1 MKKLLQVAILAGLFG
16 LSSIAIVRQA
26 QQPAGPT
33 GSSAGL
39 ENGAIMYAELSKTL
53 DAKKAK
59 VGDPVTAQ
67 LLADVVARGKIVAH
81 RDSKLIGHVT
91 EAQAFT
97 RENLESRLGI
107 VFDKVILKGGQEVSV
122 RSMLLAIRPAPR
134 ITFDVP
140 SAPAPPGINPASGP
154 APEKHY
160 PAPKGPSPKM
170 TTDKKDNDLNLDLKN
185 HNQEMSGLGT
195 VSDIEGL
202 SLSSGAGGNGQA
214 IVSFKRNVRL
224 ESGVRLDL
232 RVRDV
237 PQ

>member
-1 MKKLLQVAILAGLFG
+1 MKKLLQAAVLAGLLG

-26 QQPAGPT
+26 QQPADPAGP
-33 GSSAGL
+33 SPAGL

-59 VGDPVTAQ
+59 AGDPVTAH
-67 LLADVVARGKIVAH
+67 LVADVVAHGKIVAH

-97 RENLESRLGI
+97 RENPESRLGI
-107 VFDKVILKGGQEVSV
+107 VFDKVILKGGQEVPV
-122 RSMLLAIRPAPR
+122 LSMLLAIRPAPR
-134 ITFDVP
+134 IAFDVP

-154 APEKHY
+154 APERHY
-160 PAPKGPSPKM
+160 PSPKGPSPKM
-170 TTDKKDNDLNLDLKN
+170 TTDKKDNDLSLDLKN
-185 HNQEMSGLGT
+185 HNQEMSGMGPT
-195 VSDIEGL
+195 DIEGL
-202 SLSSGAGGNGQA
+202 SLSTGAGGNGQA
-214 IVSFKRNVRL
+214 IVSFKRNVKL

-232 RVRDV
+232 RVKDV